1 MKMPCVVWLACLALW
16 PFQAQAAPDVFLCFP
31 APSSQGPQQLVGES
45 TDTYYRNCFQFGEA
59 AYAAFLDGGP
69 ATMRDFRFTKNL
81 DSSSVSLRRALV
93 DRTLLTSA
101 TLYVRPIGAAAGDTL
116 LTVRFLESRISSVAV
131 AFDSGGNAGRET
143 VSLSAAR
150 VESAF
155 RHPDPGSGNLGAPV
169 FACWDI
175 AAGTNTPGP
184 CP

>member
-1 MKMPCVVWLACLALW
+1 MKMPCVVLLACLALW

-45 TDTYYRNCFQFGEA
+45 TDSQYRNCFQFDEA

-69 ATMRDFRFTKNL
+69 ATMRDFRFTKNF

-101 TLYVRPIGAAAGDTL
+101 TLYVRPPGATSGDTL
-116 LTVRFLESRISSVAV
+116 LTIRFLESRISAVAV
-131 AFDSGGNAGRET
+131 SQDNGGNAGRET
-143 VSLSAAR
+143 VSFSAAR

-155 RHPDPGSGNLGAPV
+155 RHPDPWGGSPGAPV
-169 FACWDI
+169 FTCWDI
-175 AAGTNTPGP
+175 AAGTSTPGP